1 MKKIAILTSGGDASA
16 MNKCLSSF
24 VYFTSKYDL
33 EIYFVYGGYKGLY
46 QDAIFKANYNE
57 VRTWTFLPGTK
68 IYTSRFPKFSDPAV
82 SAVAAENLKRK
93 GIDCLIAIGGDG
105 TYMGAQKLYEQG
117 VNVICLPGTID
128 NDVASTKYTLGFDTA
143 LNTIV
148 NRIKEIRSCMES
160 HRHIALVEIMG
171 RHCVDLTVYAGMATE
186 ANILIT
192 NENYIT
198 PEEFLEKI
206 KKVRKTVNGSI
217 LCLVNEKLLGTDG
230 KPTIEEYRD
239 YVEKNSNEQVK
250 INVLGYLQRGGEPTA
265 VELIRCTKMVEKACE
280 LISKSEYGKVI
291 GIGPTTNEIEAY
303 DIPEALKMK
312 NPPRIELI
320 KKYTTDN

>member
-1 MKKIAILTSGGDASA
+1 MKKIAILTSGGDASS

-24 VYFTSKYDL
+24 VYFASKYNL
-33 EIYFVYGGYKGLY
+33 EVYFVYGGYKGLY

-57 VRTWTFLPGTK
+57 ARTWTFLPGTK
-68 IYTSRFPKFSDPAV
+68 IYTSRFPEFSDPN
-82 SAVAAENLKRK
+82 VAKTAADNLKKK

-105 TYMGAQKLYEQG
+105 TYMGAQKLYELG

-128 NDVASTKYTLGFDTA
+128 NDVSSTKYTLGFDTA

-198 PEEFLEKI
+198 PQEFLQKI
-206 KKVRKTVNGSI
+206 REVRKTVNGSI
-217 LCLVNEKLLGTDG
+217 LCLVNEKLLGIDG
-230 KPTIEEYRD
+230 KPTIEEYRK
-239 YVEKNSNEQVK
+239 YVESNSNEQVK

-265 VELIRCTKMVEKACE
+265 VDLIRCTKMVQKACE
-280 LISKSEYGKVI
+280 LISNSQYGKAI
-291 GIGPTTNEIEAY
+291 GIDSLTNEVEAY
-303 DIPEALKMK
+303 DIPESLKMK
-312 NPPRIELI
+312 NPSRIDLI
-320 KKYTTDN
+320 KKYTTNN